1 MADILGMIGTINVFG
16 TILFIYV
23 IAFRLKKEIR
33 KRYIIYY
40 ALIWAIIYVSVAL
53 VVLERTGTIST
64 GAEIAGAAATN
75 IVSFFIAFLILD
87 MATFYICRLLYRRV
101 PSIQAM
107 LNKGEIE
114 EEIQQKHKTKDKK

>member
-1 MADILGMIGTINVFG
+1 
-16 TILFIYV
+16 
-23 IAFRLKKEIR
+23 
-33 KRYIIYY
+33 
-40 ALIWAIIYVSVAL
+40 
-53 VVLERTGTIST
+53 
-64 GAEIAGAAATN
+64 
-75 IVSFFIAFLILD
+75 